1 MLSHQFPVDVVV
13 AATVVVTVVEV
24 VDVGIITEV
33 VFDAVIAVD
42 VAGCEVAVDVAV
54 VEDELQDVKSSDAT
68 RRTVSDNKIIPLFIL
83 AS

>member
-68 RRTVSDNKIIPLFIL
+68 RRIVSDNKIIPLFI
-83 AS
+83 